1 MTVVAYETEYRAQ
14 LSSRTAGFMPCLMK
28 ALVAGI
34 ITAAS
39 LAAGFSIAMD
49 LGSGSVY
56 PETALLVFVMVGVGA
71 LFLSIVLLGPVAA
84 AVARPFY
91 RRGVRTTD
99 TYVGLGAAT
108 AAALPLVMTL
118 ITIMTG
124 APAIDVLGVA
134 VIGTAWFGI
143 SGAVGGLFFAR
154 SARNYDLK
162 DIRHAAE
169 HF

>member
-1 MTVVAYETEYRAQ
+1 
-14 LSSRTAGFMPCLMK
+14 MK

-39 LAAGFSIAMD
+39 LAAAFSSAMS
-49 LGSGSVY
+49 LGTGSFH
-56 PETALLVFVMVGVGA
+56 PATALVAFVMVGVGA

-91 RRGVRTTD
+91 RRGVRMTA
-99 TYVGLGAAT
+99 TYVALGATT
-108 AAALPLVMTL
+108 AAALPLVIAL

-124 APAIDVLGVA
+124 GPATDVLGIA
-134 VIGTAWFGI
+134 VIGTAWFGL